1 MFDSNVCRLW
11 EEEYTLIHRLIYVL
25 NTFPTPPSICSSLW
39 TLLRV
44 FFFLALEELIHVWEN
59 NPDGDV
65 ILVFVDNTLMTES
78 LHYKLGEFNMKDC
91 QGGSKT
97 LRCGLYCGSTD
108 LELKNQD
115 IWIVAIRKKS
125 VISLEMGM
133 SGKYISPQMQWRFD
147 WRLLYPLRQNH
158 QKIPSQCVFF

>member
-1 MFDSNVCRLW
+1 
-11 EEEYTLIHRLIYVL
+11 
-25 NTFPTPPSICSSLW
+25 
-39 TLLRV
+39 
-44 FFFLALEELIHVWEN
+44 
-59 NPDGDV
+59 
-65 ILVFVDNTLMTES
+65 
-78 LHYKLGEFNMKDC
+78 MKDC

-133 SGKYISPQMQWRFD
+133 SGKYISPQMQ
-147 WRLLYPLRQNH
+147 
-158 QKIPSQCVFF
+158 